1 MLQKCIVETFGNLA
15 KQRKCFSN
23 RTEYYVEYPISGQ
36 LECFIMNMETYG
48 YKLFS
53 SRTVAKN
60 KYFVY
65 TSEQETVYV
74 CYAFKLGA
82 IRIFVQDGT
91 PYVGYKD
98 LCTVRTA
105 GLTLMN
111 MKYDDPCQVSHD
123 NGLGLIVSLAD
134 GSFIVYDGG
143 YEVDAEGLLRFLEDN
158 SHCGEKPVIRA
169 WVLTHTHRDHY
180 SCFDFFVRNYFDKAD
195 IQNVIACI
203 VPDEAYVNGKVEDRY
218 FNDVLPELAHS
229 KGIPIVFP
237 ISGQIYEFSGVRM
250 EVLHTAEDLYPLPVA
265 TENHSSTMTRL
276 YFEAQDK
283 TVLIPG
289 DLGRSSVTFA
299 VSTWG
304 DYLKSD
310 IMQVPHHGHS
320 GATKEFYYTVNPQSV
335 LFATTNEH
343 YKCRIQSNEAWNHY
357 LMNNLNVSEAI
368 VADCG
373 YQKIL

>member
-1 MLQKCIVETFGNLA
+1 
-15 KQRKCFSN
+15 
-23 RTEYYVEYPISGQ
+23 
-36 LECFIMNMETYG
+36 
-48 YKLFS
+48 
-53 SRTVAKN
+53 
-60 KYFVY
+60 
-65 TSEQETVYV
+65 
-74 CYAFKLGA
+74 
-82 IRIFVQDGT
+82 
-91 PYVGYKD
+91 
-98 LCTVRTA
+98 
-105 GLTLMN
+105 
-111 MKYDDPCQVSHD
+111 
-123 NGLGLIVSLAD
+123 
-134 GSFIVYDGG
+134 
-143 YEVDAEGLLRFLEDN
+143 
-158 SHCGEKPVIRA
+158 
-169 WVLTHTHRDHY
+169 
-180 SCFDFFVRNYFDKAD
+180 
-195 IQNVIACI
+195 
-203 VPDEAYVNGKVEDRY
+203 
-218 FNDVLPELAHS
+218 
-229 KGIPIVFP
+229 
-237 ISGQIYEFSGVRM
+237 M

-289 DLGRSSVTFA
+289 DLCRSSVTFA

-357 LMNNLNVSEAI
+357 LMNDLNVSEAI